1 LLLQGYKILV
11 SYIAPVNNVI
21 DNSAGVKMKT
31 KTYTRVIN
39 IPEVKEFAATYPQF
53 AGLATGEG
61 KFLFEIVMKPET
73 FIQAMILTEYG
84 MPAVTSVA
92 ELCFNEAKKK
102 RNFKFSARVK
112 QFIGA
117 MVASL
122 MAANGYLKTGR
133 KKSIIHRAYTRGEF
147 YVKAH
152 N

>member
-1 LLLQGYKILV
+1 
-11 SYIAPVNNVI
+11 
-21 DNSAGVKMKT
+21 MKT
-31 KTYTRVIN
+31 KIYSKKIN
-39 IPEVKEFAATYPQF
+39 IPELKEFSATYPQF
-53 AGLATGEG
+53 AGLAKEEG
-61 KFLFEIVMKPET
+61 KFLFDIVMKSET

-102 RNFKFSARVK
+102 RAFKFTGRVK

-122 MAANGYLKTGR
+122 MAANGYKKSGR

-147 YVKAH
+147 YVKK
-152 N
+152 

>member
-1 LLLQGYKILV
+1 
-11 SYIAPVNNVI
+11 
-21 DNSAGVKMKT
+21 MKT
-31 KTYTRVIN
+31 KIYSKEIR
-39 IPEVKEFAATYPQF
+39 IPELKEFAASYPQF

-61 KFLFEIVMKPET
+61 KFLFDIVMESET

-92 ELCFNEAKKK
+92 ELCFNEAKKR
-102 RNFKFSARVK
+102 RNFKFTGRVK

-147 YVKAH
+147 YVKA
-152 N
+152 